1 MPNLFENTT
10 LPGYW
15 AKWINLSQSQTIDQT
30 TKHRGYGSKK
40 NPTNKIMNSGCLN
53 PEIPR
58 ANYKKMKV
66 KIQLKMYKYCWTSN
80 DSPPNNHQTHSEEE
94 KCGHKT
100 VKYRHICL
108 IWQNSALPGTTW
120 MFLGSPLRLA

>member
-1 MPNLFENTT
+1 
-10 LPGYW
+10 
-15 AKWINLSQSQTIDQT
+15 
-30 TKHRGYGSKK
+30 
-40 NPTNKIMNSGCLN
+40 MNSGCLN

-66 KIQLKMYKYCWTSN
+66 KIQLKMYKYCRTSN

-108 IWQNSALPGTTW
+108 IWQNSALPGT
-120 MFLGSPLRLA
+120 S